1 MALNV
6 SGQRITHQPNLSGEP
21 DPKGMQL
28 RIDGKLVSSH
38 QQRHHPA
45 QRRSHHPHTRCG
57 RRAGGVPGGS
67 TVVITPYFGITTSV
81 VPGCGC
87 AQRPQH
93 GWGDG
98 LGGTRRQLAARPA
111 RWRSV
116 RRPTREPE
124 RSVQQ
129 AVLRVRRRL
138 AGG

>member
-28 RIDGKLVSSH
+28 RIDGKLVSLTSSGITLPKGG
-38 QQRHHPA
+38 RIIRTPA
-45 QRRSHHPHTRCG
+45 
-57 RRAGGVPGGS
+57 AGGVQVEFPGGS
-67 TVVITPYFGITTSV
+67 TVVITPYFWDYYQV

-98 LGGTRRQLAARPA
+98 PGGTGQLAACPA
-111 RWRSV
+111 RWRSA

-129 AVLRVRRRL
+129 AVLHVRRRL